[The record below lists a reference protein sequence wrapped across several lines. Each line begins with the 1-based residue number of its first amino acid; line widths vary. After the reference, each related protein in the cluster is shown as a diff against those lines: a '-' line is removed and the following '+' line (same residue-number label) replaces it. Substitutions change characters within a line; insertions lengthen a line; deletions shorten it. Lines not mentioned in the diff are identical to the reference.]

1 MTEEEIMQ
9 KMDELAAHVK
19 DAFNELYAFLHEL
32 EKAELDENTMYKV
45 VGRMM
50 ALQLAVQ
57 AMQ

>member
-9 KMDELAAHVK
+9 KMDELTAHVK
-19 DAFNELYAFLHEL
+19 DAFNELYEFLHEL